1 MAHDSARWFV
11 VLASTSLLAACSGSG
26 ATGGGGG
33 SASTASANG
42 GGATGGSG
50 PGGHHGTSS
59 SSGANGGG
67 TSSGG
72 GGSGPG
78 IASKYPGD
86 VGIDQD
92 PTVVWAE
99 NFEEGSVDAVTA
111 RYDSFQDAPGMQL
124 VADVAPGSGGK
135 ASIKWTS
142 SGSGANAT
150 DLYKKLPNHDE
161 LWVRWYA
168 KYQAG
173 VLWHH
178 AGVWFGGYDP
188 PIPYPNPQA
197 GLKPNGD
204 DRFAIAVE
212 PAFNIGAAN
221 PRLDFYNYWMTMHSW
236 MAMPMGNT
244 AYYGNSIVHQSA
256 FTVDEDQWMCLEV
269 HAKMNGDVTSSS
281 GAVLEVWKNDA
292 LVQHFDGAAAVG
304 YWIRD
309 KFCPTGAD
317 GSECTDYP
325 PPQGTQMI
333 PLDLQWRSTQNLTLN
348 YFWPQNYITDDP
360 GGDLQLDDMVVATTR
375 IGCIQP

>member
-1 MAHDSARWFV
+1 MALDAPRWLLFFASA
-11 VLASTSLLAACSGSG
+11 VLVACGGSS
-26 ATGGGGG
+26 ATGGGGA
-33 SASTASANG
+33 ASTASGNG
-42 GGATGGSG
+42 DGVSTSSGQGA
-50 PGGHHGTSS
+50 HDATSS
-59 SSGANGGG
+59 STSMANGGG

-72 GGSGPG
+72 GGPG

-86 VGIDQD
+86 TGIDQD
-92 PTVVWAE
+92 PAVVWAE

-111 RYDSFQDAPGMQL
+111 RYDSFQDPAGMQL
-124 VADVAPGSGGK
+124 VTDVAPGSAGH

-173 VLWHH
+173 VSWHH
-178 AGVWFGGYDP
+178 AGMWFGGYDP

-204 DRFAIAVE
+204 DRFAIAIE

-244 AYYGNSIVHQSA
+244 AYYGNSLVHQNA

-269 HAKMNGDVTSSS
+269 HAKMNTDLGSSS
-281 GAVLEVWKNDA
+281 GAVLEVWKNDM
-292 LVQHFDGAAAVG
+292 LVQHFDGTAAVG

-317 GSECTDYP
+317 GTECTDYP

-333 PLDLQWRSTQNLTLN
+333 PLDQQWRSTAGLTLN

-360 GGDLQLDDMVVATTR
+360 GGDLQLDDMVVATAR